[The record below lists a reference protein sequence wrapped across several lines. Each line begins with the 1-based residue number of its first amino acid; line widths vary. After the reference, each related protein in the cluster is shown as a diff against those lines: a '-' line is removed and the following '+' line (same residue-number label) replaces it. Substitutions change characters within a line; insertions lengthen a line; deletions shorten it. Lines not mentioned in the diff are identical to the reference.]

1 MPTDEEKKQKRAEL
15 LKKLHSKVDSKQA
28 TRMNKQ
34 FKNKKVEEIKEHMS
48 QGNPEMKENIEKIMK
63 KIKKSTKVKHKM
75 PKTLEEKVKDL
86 HKEFIPDK

>member
-15 LKKLHSKVDSKQA
+15 LKKLHSKVNGKQV

-34 FKNKKVEEIKEHMS
+34 FKNKKIEEIKEQMT
-48 QGNPEMKENIEKIMK
+48 QGNPDMKENVEKMLK
-63 KIKKSTKVKHKM
+63 KLQKSNKVKNKM

-86 HKEFIPDK
+86 EKEFIPK

>member
-15 LKKLHSKVDSKQA
+15 LKKLHSKVNGKQV

-34 FKNKKVEEIKEHMS
+34 FKNKKIEEIKEQMT
-48 QGNPEMKENIEKIMK
+48 QGNPDMKENVEKIMK
-63 KIKKSTKVKHKM
+63 KLQKSNKVKNKM

-86 HKEFIPDK
+86 EKEFIPK

>member
-34 FKNKKVEEIKEHMS
+34 FKNKKVDEIKEHMS
-48 QGNPEMKENIEKIMK
+48 QGDPEMKENIEKIRK
-63 KIKKSTKVKHKM
+63 KLKLKILSLKYCIRLVIQIV
-75 PKTLEEKVKDL
+75 LIV
-86 HKEFIPDK
+86 F

>member
-15 LKKLHSKVDSKQA
+15 LRKLHSKVNGKQV

-34 FKNKKVEEIKEHMS
+34 FKNKKIEEIKEQMT
-48 QGNPEMKENIEKIMK
+48 QGNPDMKENVEKMLK
-63 KIKKSTKVKHKM
+63 KLQKSNKVKNKM

-86 HKEFIPDK
+86 EKEFIPK